1 MKVVDAE
8 KLMHIISVENF
19 PKKGELR
26 RVIMQLS
33 FDVPLKED
41 SKGQL
46 DMTNVFYPEPTMVW
60 YMESYITKRRG
71 IAFQDSLIDLSTGKT
86 CKLQDILR
94 RAQNMGID
102 LDDAIVEITWDI
114 DFL

>member
-26 RVIMQLS
+26 RIIMQLS
-33 FDVPLKED
+33 FEDGKE
-41 SKGQL
+41 QL

-60 YMESYITKRRG
+60 YMDSLITKRRG
-71 IAFQDSLIDLSTGKT
+71 IAFQDTLIDLSSGKT

-94 RAQNMGID
+94 RAQNMGVD